1 MRPVDVSV
9 RCSVYYRSVF
19 YFVSVFIVF
28 VVIIVCLQIEMCKR
42 SHDACKKNVPRD
54 HEVG

>member
-1 MRPVDVSV
+1 MLDVV
-9 RCSVYYRSVF
+9 CIIEVYVILLVLS
-19 YFVSVFIVF
+19 IVF

-42 SHDACKKNVPRD
+42 SHDACKKSVPRD

>member
-1 MRPVDVSV
+1 MSV

-28 VVIIVCLQIEMCKR
+28 VVIIVCLQIEMCKT
-42 SHDACKKNVPRD
+42 SHDACKKSVPRD
-54 HEVG
+54 LEVG